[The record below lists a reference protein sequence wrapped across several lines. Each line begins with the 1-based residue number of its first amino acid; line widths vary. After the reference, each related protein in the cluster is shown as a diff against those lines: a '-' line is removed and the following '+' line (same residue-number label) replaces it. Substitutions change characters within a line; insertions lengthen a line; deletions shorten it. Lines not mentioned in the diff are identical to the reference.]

1 MSRCDSRESR
11 GGVISVEASPWR
23 LLHPRELVWRPGF
36 QRWLG
41 CPKSGHGCPGEVELV
56 LGLHQ
61 ECPGVVKLVMEL
73 HHVSQG
79 GKQGEFRDGGA
90 SVRISPSEFR

>member
-1 MSRCDSRESR
+1 M
-11 GGVISVEASPWR
+11 
-23 LLHPRELVWRPGF
+23 
-36 QRWLG
+36 
-41 CPKSGHGCPGEVELV
+41 

-79 GKQGEFRDGGA
+79 GKQGELEDGGA
-90 SVRISPSEFR
+90 RLWASPCEFRWDEGKIRNGGASMWASPCEFRW